1 MRCAPL
7 SPFLLAAPDA
17 VVVQPPMDKPPFVPP
32 APVPAKPQPAPAEPA
47 NQN

>member
-17 VVVQPPMDKPPFVPP
+17 AAVQPPVDKPLPP
-32 APVPAKPQPAPAEPA
+32 APVKPQPAPAEPA